1 MACLRG
7 LPARSSVR
15 MFADATARRFLAEAR
30 RLTRL
35 RTILAAAFASS
46 EALHDKQCNQANDE
60 CDYDMVEL
68 DSIEH
73 DAFSLYEL
81 DTFCILSLALP
92 GEPQATPA
100 ARSC

>member
-35 RTILAAAFASS
+35 RTIRVSAFASS
-46 EALHDKQCNQANDE
+46 EALHDKQRNQADHQG
-60 CDYDMVEL
+60 DYDMVEL

-73 DAFSLYEL
+73 DSFSL
-81 DTFCILSLALP
+81 
-92 GEPQATPA
+92 
-100 ARSC
+100 

>member
-35 RTILAAAFASS
+35 RTIRVSAFASS
-46 EALHDKQCNQANDE
+46 EALHDKQRNEANDE
-60 CDYDMVEL
+60 RDHDMMQL

-73 DAFSLYEL
+73 A
-81 DTFCILSLALP
+81 
-92 GEPQATPA
+92 
-100 ARSC
+100 